1 MTDSPLARP
10 LGRRAFISKSLAIV
24 GVGAAMPAAFV
35 RAVFAEEPLAS
46 TPGDGGRTLVIVQ
59 LAGGNDGLNTLIP
72 YADGAYYDARPD
84 LAINPE
90 AALHLD
96 DRVALHPN
104 LGGLKGLF
112 DDGRLAIVQGAGYPE
127 PNRSHFRSMEIWHT
141 ASTATDVRNGWLGR
155 LLDVTKEDLSALWRA
170 ANVGAAAP
178 LSLASERSFVPSLAS
193 VPAYVV
199 QTDPRLPM
207 QADRRATDWGRM
219 YALQASL
226 GGALALV
233 SDTGLQAYRST
244 VDLQADAG
252 DYEPAVEY
260 PESPLAQGLQ
270 TCAQLV
276 ASNLG
281 TGVCYVTTGG
291 FDSHANHVGAHPEL
305 LTGIDGALS
314 AFQAD
319 IEAQDLGDRITLLMW
334 TEFGR
339 RVREN
344 GSGGT
349 DHGTAGPIW
358 VLGSQVAG
366 GLHGEP
372 PPVGDLDG
380 NGDLKFTT
388 DFRSVY
394 ASVLEQWLGVDAAEV
409 LEGVYPQLPLFA

>member
-1 MTDSPLARP
+1 MTDASLTQPVS
-10 LGRRAFISKSLAIV
+10 RRAFISKSLAIV
-24 GVGAAMPAAFV
+24 GLGAAMPAAFV
-35 RAVFAEEPLAS
+35 RAVFAAEPIGS
-46 TPGDGGRTLVIVQ
+46 TAGEAGRTLVIVQ
-59 LAGGNDGLNTLIP
+59 LAGGNDGLNTLVP
-72 YADGAYYDARPD
+72 YGDGAYYDARPG
-84 LAINPE
+84 LAVNAE

-96 DRVALHPN
+96 ERVALHPK
-104 LGGLKGLF
+104 LGALKRLF
-112 DDGRLAIVQGAGYPE
+112 DGGRLAIVESAGYPE

-141 ASTATDVRNGWLGR
+141 ASTASDVHDGWLGR
-155 LLDVTKEDLSALWRA
+155 LLDVTKQDSSALWRA

-178 LSLASERSFVPSLAS
+178 LSLASQRSFVPSLDS
-193 VPAYVV
+193 VPAYVL
-199 QTDPRLPM
+199 QTDPRLPL
-207 QADRRATDWGRM
+207 QGDRRVTDWGRL
-219 YALQASL
+219 YAQQAPF

-233 SDTGLQAYRST
+233 SETGLQAYRST
-244 VDLQADAG
+244 VDLQAEAS
-252 DYEPAVEY
+252 DYERAVTY

-270 TCAQLV
+270 TCAQLI

-291 FDSHANHVGAHPEL
+291 FDSHARQNVTHPEL
-305 LTGIDGALS
+305 LGAIDGAIG

-319 IEAQDLGDRITLLMW
+319 IEAHGLADRITLLMW

-358 VLGSQVAG
+358 LLGTQVAG

-372 PPVGDLDG
+372 PPVGALDANG
-380 NGDLKFTT
+380 NLKHTT

-394 ASVLEQWLGVDAAEV
+394 ASVLERWLGVDPSEV
-409 LEGVYPQLPLFA
+409 LGGAYPQLSLFA